1 LNWLVNLALLWFVL
15 MLCMAVLELG
25 VRILRPQKMSW
36 LRHYKEDPVLH
47 FVNLPNLSL
56 ETDFGEARWTIYT
69 DENGFRVGKN
79 RLIKRGLPAVLWLGD
94 SFAFG
99 NGVDYERSF
108 IGLLNAEKPERYYF
122 VNTGVGGWGPIQYRQ
137 QLEMLLNKG
146 MRPVEIFVATFV
158 GNDFHDCV
166 YDKTMTVRDGVL
178 HVDAA
183 GLRSE
188 IKRHSHLY
196 RILSNYY
203 HRHAKVP
210 TNFAQNQFE
219 MAQPLKWESGV
230 LKEGRKKFREQFEKI
245 ARVAR
250 ERSIPLTVVIIPSK
264 WTVDATAGQRFTPSA
279 DVQSF
284 DPMLPIQI
292 TKTIFGELGVHYIDL
307 TEALAVEPSDNTYY
321 RFDEHWTPLGHQIV
335 ERAILRAR
343 PDLASW

>member
-1 LNWLVNLALLWFVL
+1 
-15 MLCMAVLELG
+15 MLIVCVGVLELG

-36 LRHYKEDPVLH
+36 LRHYKEDPVLY
-47 FVNLPNLSL
+47 FVNLPNLHQ
-56 ETDFGEARWTIYT
+56 ETDFGEAQWTIYT
-69 DENGFRVGKN
+69 DENGFRVAKDRSVN
-79 RLIKRGLPAVLWLGD
+79 TSLPAVLWLGD
-94 SFAFG
+94 SFLFG

-108 IGLLNAEKPERYYF
+108 IGLLNAEKPQRYYF

-137 QLEMLLNKG
+137 QLEMLLDKG
-146 MRPVEIFVATFV
+146 MKPAEVFVAMFV

-166 YDKTMTVRDGVL
+166 FDKSTTIRNGVL
-178 HVDAA
+178 GIDG

-196 RILSNYY
+196 RLLANYY

-210 TNFAQNQFE
+210 TNFAQNLFE
-219 MAQPLKWESGV
+219 IAQPANWESGV
-230 LKEGRKKFREQFEKI
+230 LKEGKTKFRQEFEKMAKI
-245 ARVAR
+245 TR
-250 ERSIPLTVVIIPSK
+250 ERSLPLTAVIIPAK
-264 WTVDATAGQRFTPSA
+264 WMLDAAAGQAFTSSS

-284 DPMLPIQI
+284 EPMLPIRI
-292 TKTIFGELGVHYIDL
+292 TKSIFNELGVRYIDL

-343 PDLASW
+343 PDLASR